1 MYYDDHLEDAYEEVS
16 DVTSEETTSSVDTQI
31 KEQRKLMERY
41 KRSNP
46 DYYRTNKLVDGEI
59 KKIETYSTPH
69 LCNAYI
75 RHAVDGVKCPH
86 RAGSKYEDLY
96 FIVTDT
102 TTCSQDPRRLYFFS
116 PEEYERHFFTT
127 VSQSI
132 KEDWNIK
139 NMRANMLYNT

>member
-1 MYYDDHLEDAYEEVS
+1 MYYEDHLEDAYDHVS
-16 DVTSEETTSSVDTQI
+16 DVTSEETTSSVDTEI
-31 KEQRKLMERY
+31 KKQRKLMELY

-46 DYYRTNKLVDGEI
+46 DYYRTSKVVDGEM

-69 LCNAYI
+69 LSNAWI

-102 TTCSQDPRRLYFFS
+102 TTCSEDPRRLYFYS

-127 VSQSI
+127 LSQGI

-139 NMRANMLYNT
+139 NMRANMLYNK